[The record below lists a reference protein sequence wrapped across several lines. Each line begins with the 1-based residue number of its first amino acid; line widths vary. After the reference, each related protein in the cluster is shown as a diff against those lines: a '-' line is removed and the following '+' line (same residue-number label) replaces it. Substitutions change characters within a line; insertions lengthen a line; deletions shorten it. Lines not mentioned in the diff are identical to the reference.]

1 MSLSKDRAF
10 ARSQS
15 ALSISVRAELSAQ
28 RGMQLGGKYMTLLAE
43 FVATSLLP
51 VDFLSASG

>member
-1 MSLSKDRAF
+1 MAG
-10 ARSQS
+10 Q
-15 ALSISVRAELSAQ
+15 SISVRAELSAQ

-51 VDFLSASG
+51 VDFLSGSG